1 MRVFV
6 TGATGFIGVAVVQ
19 ELLGAGHQVLGL
31 ARSPAA
37 ARTLVAAGA
46 EAHLGALDD
55 LASLRTGAA
64 AADGVIHLAYIH
76 AFSQAPLT
84 MRLRVLLG
92 GWPGGIAAC
101 FIAAIGE
108 ADRRAVAAIGDVL
121 LGSGRPLVVT
131 SGIAALAA
139 GCLTSEDEAGDS
151 HSVAA
156 HRLPTEALAA
166 ALAAQGVRTAVV
178 RLPPTVHGDGDTGF
192 VPRLIGIARKKGVSA
207 YVGDGL
213 NRWSAVHRLD
223 AVRLFRL
230 ALERGEAGARYHG
243 VAEAGLPTK
252 DIAEAIG
259 RGLGVPVVSKSPQ
272 EAAGQFG
279 FLAPLF
285 ATDNPATSALTQ
297 QRLGW
302 RPTQPGLLADLAPTG
317 QYFKR

>member
-6 TGATGFIGVAVVQ
+6 TGATGFIGSAVVR

-31 ARSPAA
+31 ARSLAA
-37 ARTLVAAGA
+37 AQALVAAGA
-46 EAHLGALDD
+46 EAHTGSLDD
-55 LASLRTGAA
+55 LESLRTGAA

-76 AFSQAPLT
+76 AFSHAPLAT
-84 MRLRVLLG
+84 RLRVLLS
-92 GWPGGIAAC
+92 GWPGGIATR

-121 LGSGRPLVVT
+121 LGSDRPLVVT
-131 SGIAALAA
+131 SGVGALAA
-139 GCLTSEDEAGDS
+139 GRLTSEDEAGDP

-192 VPRLIGIARKKGVSA
+192 VPRLIDIARKKAVSA
-207 YVGDGL
+207 YVGDGH

-243 VAEAGLPTK
+243 VAEPGIPTK
-252 DIAEAIG
+252 AIAEVIG
-259 RGLGVPVVSKSPQ
+259 RRLRVPVVSQSRP
-272 EAAGQFG
+272 EAARHFG
-279 FLAPLF
+279 FLGPLF
-285 ATDNPATSALTQ
+285 ATDNPGSSALTQ
-297 QRLGW
+297 ERLGW
-302 RPTQPGLLADLAPTG
+302 HPTQPGLLADLEQSAR
-317 QYFKR
+317 YFTS